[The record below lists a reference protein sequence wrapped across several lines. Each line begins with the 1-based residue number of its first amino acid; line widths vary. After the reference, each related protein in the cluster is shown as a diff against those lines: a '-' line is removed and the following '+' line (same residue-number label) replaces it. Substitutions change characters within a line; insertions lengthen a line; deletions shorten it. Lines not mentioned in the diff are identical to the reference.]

1 MPKTKSKPNANPDP
15 AGSQRKKNTNQRSN
29 VTSQHN
35 NTNSNT
41 PATTQGSQ
49 PQNKK
54 SKQNQNQTH
63 SQTQSQN
70 QSQAS
75 TKPSSPAPPP
85 PKTATPPPAKVV
97 KHVPLDGFNA
107 AEVDELLSSGC
118 DANALVYK
126 PEQPVQKTSPWGQ
139 KRELT
144 FTQDIAMDRLT
155 YTSWYDGNRKRL
167 LERIAKTSCAPA
179 ERREH

>member
-1 MPKTKSKPNANPDP
+1 MPKTKSKLNANPDP

-35 NTNSNT
+35 NTSSNT

-49 PQNKK
+49 IQNKK

-85 PKTATPPPAKVV
+85 KTATPPPAKVA

-118 DANALVYK
+118 DPNALVYK

-139 KRELT
+139 KREST
-144 FTQDIAMDRLT
+144 STHSIAMDRLT
-155 YTSWYDGNRKRL
+155 YTSWYDGNRKGL
-167 LERIAKTSCAPA
+167 LE
-179 ERREH
+179 

>member
-1 MPKTKSKPNANPDP
+1 MPKPKSKPNANPDP

-49 PQNKK
+49 TQNKK

-75 TKPSSPAPPP
+75 TKPSSPAPP

-144 FTQDIAMDRLT
+144 FAQDIAMDRLT